1 MKKRKVISGA
11 PLHIY
16 FRARGGCVLFYR
28 VTDRLCFCSVLAV
41 LSKRYKVT
49 VIAASL
55 MFTHVHLMVR
65 ASDLAQLR
73 LFMSMLIRVFSRLLR
88 EDRLLD
94 GPRFQTPFGSAAKA
108 LPKDQRSCLIYIL
121 NNPVEKNLCK
131 KAVEDRWTFL
141 AFWDCSNPFSER
153 LVKRNASKYLRRALE
168 FINGEARAGRYLHP
182 KALRRFFDPLSRM
195 EQEQLADYL
204 IEAYRFID
212 YGEMLSLFNSKQDL
226 LLATQASAGKEFDVG
241 EDFEP
246 GSDIAYCEMIRVA
259 TKRHLLDN
267 WKLLHLNPAEQAYWG
282 RVFRNTT
289 SATEWQIMKFLGI
302 ETPKDPSE
310 LLGITTTQ
318 RLHDRPWIPR
328 D

>member
-1 MKKRKVISGA
+1 MKKRKFVVGA

-28 VTDRLCFCSVLAV
+28 MTDRLCFCSVLAV

-65 ASDLAQLR
+65 ATDLAQLR
-73 LFMSMLIRVFSRLLR
+73 LFMSMLIRVFSHLLR
-88 EDRLLD
+88 KDRFLD
-94 GPRFQTPFGSAAKA
+94 GPRFQSPFGSAAKVF
-108 LPKDQRSCLIYIL
+108 PKDQRSCLIYIL

-131 KAVEDRWTFL
+131 EAVEDRWTFL
-141 AFWDCSNPFSER
+141 AFWDCANPFSER

-168 FINGEARAGRYLHP
+168 FIDSEARAGRYLHP
-182 KALRRFFDPLSRM
+182 AALSRK

-212 YGEMLSLFNSKQDL
+212 YSEMLSWFNSKQDL
-226 LLATQASAGKEFDVG
+226 LLATQVSTGKEFDVG
-241 EDFEP
+241 EVFES
-246 GSDIAYCEMIRVA
+246 GSDVAYCEMIRVA
-259 TKRHLLDN
+259 TKQHLLDN
-267 WKLLHLNPAEQAYWG
+267 WKILHLNPAEQAYWS

-289 SATEWQIMKFLGI
+289 SATEWQIQKFLGI
-302 ETPKDPSE
+302 ETPPNSPE
-310 LLGITTTQ
+310 NLETPQ
-318 RLHDRPWIPR
+318 RA
-328 D
+328 